1 MKPIKEHV
9 FTKNRKKIISTLTL
23 LSCIIILNGCDTV
36 ADNTIETEKEGISST
51 EINETIIED
60 TEDQI
65 SNDDLIDN
73 SLQNSENISID
84 TENNITY
91 DGILSCPFT
100 ANEFE
105 EIYTSNLDDTKYD
118 LSSEYIS
125 DYEFWQ
131 LNVVDEDTTIVIEG
145 IKEENATSDT
155 IYFYINYGLEEDVFR
170 EIVGAFIETLYPDM
184 VQEEHDSLLDKF
196 AGNYMNEDGSYSGI
210 RGEGEINIIM
220 EPWKSLSS
228 NGVKISALK
237 K

>member
-1 MKPIKEHV
+1 M
-9 FTKNRKKIISTLTL
+9 TL

-100 ANEFE
+100 AKEFE

-155 IYFYINYGLEEDVFR
+155 IYFYINYGLEEGVFR